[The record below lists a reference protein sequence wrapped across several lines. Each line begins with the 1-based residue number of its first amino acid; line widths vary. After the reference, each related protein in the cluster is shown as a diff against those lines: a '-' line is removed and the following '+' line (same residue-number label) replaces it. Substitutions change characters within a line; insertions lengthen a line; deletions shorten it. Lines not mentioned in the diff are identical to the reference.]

1 MQYLL
6 LIYLEETAI
15 DDSEREQCY
24 VESTALA
31 QDLAT
36 KGQFLAAAP
45 LEPVSTAASLRIR
58 EGRATI
64 TDGPFAETREYLG
77 GFFMVEARDRDEA
90 LRIAARIPAARF
102 GTVEVRPVI
111 EIPGLP
117 GAGAPQPA
125 ATVSA

>member
-6 LIYLEETAI
+6 LIYLEERAI
-15 DDSEREQCY
+15 DDAEREQCY

-31 QDLAT
+31 QDLAS
-36 KGQFLAAAP
+36 KGQYLAAAP
-45 LEPVSTAASLRIR
+45 LEPVSTATSLRIR
-58 EGRATI
+58 DGRATI

-117 GAGAPQPA
+117 GAAPQPA
-125 ATVSA
+125 TTVSA

>member
-6 LIYLEETAI
+6 LIYLEERAI
-15 DDSEREQCY
+15 DDAEREQCY

-31 QDLAT
+31 QDLAA

-117 GAGAPQPA
+117 GAPVPQPA
-125 ATVSA
+125 TTVSA